1 MLHWNSLTN
10 VCTGLQ
16 WRKLTFCDDGPDGGQ
31 CKVRNYTGE
40 LRPVNWIS
48 NSSMTGDRPALVSYQ
63 RVYSQTFDGYPVTMS
78 IESSEQWPGH
88 TMYQVS
94 NSTHTVSYQQ
104 YNGQRFYCEV
114 APSTELEN
122 LVKGAAVM
130 SENGR
135 RLGER
140 RDGVLVESLGFD
152 TIDDVYCRKF
162 RILQEV
168 EIVAGQPGGGSG
180 KTDIEI
186 LVWEDFGARRLH
198 RIEMMDTAWVV
209 DVLRP
214 INFEDE
220 NPLPLEAFDIQT
232 VLETCDDPSVFPPKK
247 IDPRMMTDA
256 VVQNPMWG
264 EVIDSAGT
272 RRSHALDH
280 RPAFAP
286 GMEVGPDGKFL
297 DQKAA
302 AKAMR
307 GLFESHVMR
316 YNNST
321 SRRQQQSG
329 GNAAVGGGCDNSCCE
344 ISTSALGPAMEEAI
358 EKAMGVKFS
367 IKFCFA
373 DASSN
378 GGQTIPNSAGLTQ
391 ISIAKVVSAAD
402 VSCPE
407 VTGEVNFRADL
418 LAPDNDGNGAPDG
431 FNMDALKDTDFLL
444 EGCMDWS

>member
-1 MLHWNSLTN
+1 
-10 VCTGLQ
+10 LQ
-16 WRKLTFCDDGPDGGQ
+16 PIYIVIT
-31 CKVRNYTGE
+31 
-40 LRPVNWIS
+40 
-48 NSSMTGDRPALVSYQ
+48 
-63 RVYSQTFDGYPVTMS
+63 
-78 IESSEQWPGH
+78 
-88 TMYQVS
+88 
-94 NSTHTVSYQQ
+94 QQ
-104 YNGQRFYCEV
+104 YNDEFLDKIHLCNLRYP
-114 APSTELEN
+114 PS
-122 LVKGAAVM
+122 A
-130 SENGR
+130 
-135 RLGER
+135 
-140 RDGVLVESLGFD
+140 
-152 TIDDVYCRKF
+152 
-162 RILQEV
+162 
-168 EIVAGQPGGGSG
+168 
-180 KTDIEI
+180 
-186 LVWEDFGARRLH
+186 H
-198 RIEMMDTAWVV
+198 
-209 DVLRP
+209 VLRP

-344 ISTSALGPAMEEAI
+344 ISTSALGPAMESAI
-358 EKAMGVKFS
+358 ETALGVKFS

-373 DASSN
+373 DDGNVS
-378 GGQTIPNSAGLTQ
+378 NSAGLTKF
-391 ISIAKVVSAAD
+391 SLTKKVSAAEA
-402 VSCPE
+402 VCPE
-407 VTGEVNFRADL
+407 MTGEINFRADL
-418 LAPDNDGNGAPDG
+418 LLPDDDGNGVPDG
-431 FNMDALKDTDFLL
+431 FNFNALRDTDFLL
-444 EGCMDWS
+444 EGCLDMS